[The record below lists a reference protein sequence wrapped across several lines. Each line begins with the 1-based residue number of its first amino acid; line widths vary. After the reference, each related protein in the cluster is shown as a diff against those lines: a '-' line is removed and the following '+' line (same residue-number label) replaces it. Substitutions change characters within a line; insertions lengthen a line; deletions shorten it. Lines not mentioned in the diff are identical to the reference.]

1 MSSQQIVINK
11 EDILSRIRDNGPIIS
26 RILSTK
32 TCKYEDYVNNIYF
45 TSFSEKDHSN
55 IKSNFDHDK

>member
-11 EDILSRIRDNGPIIS
+11 EEILNRIRDNDPIIS

-32 TCKYEDYVNNIYF
+32 TCKYEEYINNEYDSIYVNI
-45 TSFSEKDHSN
+45 SSASMGQDKKN
-55 IKSNFDHDK
+55 IK